1 MKLHSRRG
9 IVLGMAAAAQLRAA
23 KGEGMRVAVHV
34 STGAPVE
41 GAVVILSQHWT
52 VKPPRAGEADS
63 PTVRAI
69 GTTGKDGM
77 AEFPLNQQARD
88 RVIRG
93 QRYTIEIR
101 CLGFEP
107 VTRVGVIAALG
118 VVDFSIQ
125 TGSRVVW

>member
-52 VKPPRAGEADS
+52 VKPPRAGVSDI

-69 GTTGKDGM
+69 GTKSRHG
-77 AEFPLNQQARD
+77 
-88 RVIRG
+88 
-93 QRYTIEIR
+93 
-101 CLGFEP
+101 
-107 VTRVGVIAALG
+107 GVS
-118 VVDFSIQ
+118 V
-125 TGSRVVW
+125 